1 MEILNAFDYEEFTT
15 RNLGF
20 VTEAEQARIRA
31 GAVFVAGVGGMG
43 GACFM
48 ALVRAGVGRF
58 AVCDI
63 DVFETSNLNRQ
74 VFAFTDTLGH
84 DKAEAAC
91 SAARRINPEVE
102 IERLGAE
109 WVGRLEDLAARY
121 PVIVNGTDDI
131 AAGVALYRAAK
142 AAGATVIDAYASPLP
157 SVIVVR
163 PTDPRPEVRLG
174 YPTRHK
180 ALDAIDAD
188 DLGRCFMK
196 ELEYVMTHSS
206 SARQVDLAVA
216 AKVASGQAK
225 RMSFAPMV
233 ISTGCLMAYEA
244 LWLLIGRR
252 SATDCR
258 GWFFNPVAARVERPL
273 FTPFAAIK
281 GVLVRLFMAR
291 LLSDAA

>member
-1 MEILNAFDYEEFTT
+1 MEDVTDFDYAEFTT

-20 VTEAEQARIRA
+20 VTKAEQAA
-31 GAVFVAGVGGMG
+31 LKHGAVFVAGVGGMG
-43 GACFM
+43 GACFL

-74 VFAFTDTLGH
+74 VFAFTDTVGQ
-84 DKAEAAC
+84 DKAEVAC
-91 SAARRINPEVE
+91 AAARRINPNVE

-109 WVGRLEDLAARY
+109 WVNRVADLAARY

-131 AAGVALYRAAK
+131 AAGIALYRAAK

-163 PTDPRPEVRLG
+163 HDDPRPEERLK
-174 YPTRHK
+174 YPTRSK
-180 ALDAIDAD
+180 ALDAIQPE
-188 DLGRCFMK
+188 DLRASFMK
-196 ELEYVMTHSS
+196 ELEYVMVHSS
-206 SARQVDLAVA
+206 SAKHVDLEA
-216 AKVASGQAK
+216 AAALAAGTAK

-244 LWLLIGRR
+244 LWLLMGRR
-252 SATDCR
+252 SKTDCR
-258 GWFFNPVAARVERPL
+258 GWFLNAFAGRTERPL
-273 FTPFAAIK
+273 WAPFAAMK
-281 GVLVRLFMAR
+281 GLIVRAVIAR
-291 LLSDAA
+291 LLKDAA